1 MGRGLTDAGSNFTLS
16 RPYWNCGSQ
25 AVSVRLFGAGW
36 RDLGVFLVIF
46 WWKTWK
52 TKSDEKKTAGNN
64 LCIHFMAFFT
74 HFSKNKFWSTKLKN
88 QISKQ

>member
-36 RDLGVFLVIF
+36 RSWSFFGDFLVE
-46 WWKTWK
+46 
-52 TKSDEKKTAGNN
+52 DVEDKK
-64 LCIHFMAFFT
+64 
-74 HFSKNKFWSTKLKN
+74 
-88 QISKQ
+88 